1 MLIFFTHFANHYF
14 FLALQQTKQEALRN
28 LLYVYWDMNPNVPLP
43 DIGISVQWYG
53 LMWSISIISCFYVGR
68 WILRNE
74 KLKEEHL
81 VLIIQYIFLGAI
93 IGARLGQVFF
103 YQWDYFSQHPLE
115 IFAVWNG
122 GLSSHG
128 GIIGGIVGIYL
139 FIRSHRQYSLLWLLD
154 SAALVMAMPCA
165 LIRLGNLFNSELYGK
180 ATDVPWAFVFERIDD
195 VPRHAVV
202 LYEAIAY
209 GIIFFVILFSYRH
222 FGRVKDGVY
231 FSFFF
236 VAMFAVRFVI
246 EFWKE
251 PDGVPI
257 IPFIS
262 RTQFLSLPFIIVG
275 VIAFVYFSKRNAVV
289 DEV

>member
-1 MLIFFTHFANHYF
+1 MLST
-14 FLALQQTKQEALRN
+14 
-28 LLYVYWDMNPNVPLP
+28 LYIHWNFNPNVPLP
-43 DIGISVQWYG
+43 DFVPFAVQWYG
-53 LMWSISIISCFYVGR
+53 LMWSVSIIACFYVGR

-74 KLKEEHL
+74 KLDENHL

-115 IFAVWNG
+115 ILAVWEG

-128 GIIGGIVGIYL
+128 GIIGGIVGIWL
-139 FIRSHRQYSLLWLLD
+139 FIRSHRQYSLVWLLD
-154 SAALVMAMPCA
+154 GAALVMAMPCA

-180 ATDVPWAFVFERIDD
+180 ETDVPWAFIFERIDNI
-195 VPRHAVV
+195 PRHPVV

-209 GIIFFVILFSYRH
+209 STLFFVILALYKR
-222 FGRVKDGVY
+222 FGRSINGLY

-236 VAMFAVRFVI
+236 VMMFAVRFVI

-251 PDGVPI
+251 PEGEPI
-257 IPFIS
+257 LPLIS
-262 RTQFLSLPFIIVG
+262 RTQVLSLPFILVG
-275 VIAFVYFSKRNAVV
+275 IAILIYLYFQRKKQGA
-289 DEV
+289 

>member
-1 MLIFFTHFANHYF
+1 
-14 FLALQQTKQEALRN
+14 
-28 LLYVYWDMNPNVPLP
+28 
-43 DIGISVQWYG
+43 
-53 LMWSISIISCFYVGR
+53 MWSLSIISCFYVGR

-103 YQWDYFSQHPLE
+103 YQWDYFSHHPLE

-128 GIIGGIVGIYL
+128 GIIGGMVGIYL
-139 FIRSHRQYSLLWLLD
+139 FIRQHRQYSLLWLLD
-154 SAALVMAMPCA
+154 GAALVIAMPCA

-180 ATDVPWAFVFERIDD
+180 ATNVPWAFIFERVDNI
-195 VPRHAVV
+195 PRHPVV
-202 LYEAIAY
+202 LYEAISY
-209 GIIFFVILFSYRH
+209 TVVFFIMLALYRH
-222 FGRVKDGVY
+222 FGRTKNGVY

-236 VAMFAVRFVI
+236 VAMFTVRFII

-251 PDGVPI
+251 PEGEQI
-257 IPFIS
+257 LPFIS
-262 RTQFLSLPFIIVG
+262 RTQSLSLPFIVVG
-275 VIAFVYFSKRNAVV
+275 ILAFAYFYFTKPQRTQSDTEK
-289 DEV
+289 